1 MRPCTR
7 REFLRA
13 STATVSAACLVGA
26 TPCWAVAPSES
37 SNRLGVLVDLTRCIG
52 CRACVRA
59 CDERNALPKPAHPS
73 SAWDRSVET
82 LTYDQWTAVNLRG
95 GAAGVD
101 ATPVKQQCMHCLEP
115 ACVSVCP
122 VGALHQL
129 SSGAVIYRQE
139 RCIGCRYCV
148 FACPFGIP
156 KFQWNSGTS
165 PVVGKCQFCAQHAVF
180 TGPACAAACPTGAL
194 KFGKRDELL
203 FEARARIHARPDRY
217 VDHVYGEHEVGG
229 TAWLYLSGHRFREL
243 GFPMQLPSIP
253 LPRLTWMAL
262 KVVPAV
268 VTALAVLLSVLSYR
282 FKPSAP
288 EARA

>member
-1 MRPCTR
+1 MRSCSR
-7 REFLRA
+7 REFLRT
-13 STATVSAACLVGA
+13 STASLATVYLGSAATGFSA
-26 TPCWAVAPSES
+26 EPTQPAD
-37 SNRLGVLVDLTRCIG
+37 RIGVLVDLTRCIG

-59 CDERNALPKPAHPS
+59 CDERNGLPKPAHLS
-73 SAWDRSVET
+73 SAWDHSVET
-82 LTYDQWTAVNLRG
+82 LTYDQWTVVNLRG
-95 GAAGVD
+95 NPTGAGSV
-101 ATPVKQQCMHCLEP
+101 PVKQQCMHCLEP

-148 FACPFGIP
+148 FACPFGVP
-156 KFQWNSGTS
+156 KFQWDSGTS
-165 PVVGKCQFCAQHAVF
+165 PVVGKCQLCAQHAVF

-194 KFGKRDELL
+194 KFGKREDLL
-203 FEARARIHARPDRY
+203 FEARARIRARPQRY
-217 VDHVYGEHEVGG
+217 VDHIYGEQEVGG
-229 TAWLYLSGHRFREL
+229 TAWLYLSGHRFQEL

-262 KVVPAV
+262 KVVPGV

-282 FKPSAP
+282 FKPEP
-288 EARA
+288 QT